1 MSADLMNTD
10 LQEKAVTYLRHL
22 EQADWPSARA
32 MCSATATVWHDD
44 GEGDS
49 TIEEN
54 IAGMESQIGAIASMR
69 YDITRQLSGPAE
81 VLQQHVVHVTM
92 KDGARFQLPAAV
104 YFGFTDG
111 LITRIEEYAG
121 RPLSVDA

>member
-1 MSADLMNTD
+1 MSEDLK
-10 LQEKAVTYLRHL
+10 EKAVTYLHHL
-22 EQADWPSARA
+22 ERADWAAARA

-69 YDITRQLSGPAE
+69 YDITRQLSGPGE

-92 KDGARFQLPAAV
+92 KDGARFQVHAAV
-104 YFGFTDG
+104 YFGFADG

-121 RPLSVDA
+121 LPTNPDV

>member
-1 MSADLMNTD
+1 MSKDLED
-10 LQEKAVTYLRHL
+10 KAITYLRHL
-22 EQADWPSARA
+22 ERTDWAAARA

-54 IAGMESQIGAIASMR
+54 IAGMERQIGAIASMR
-69 YDITRQLSGPAE
+69 YAVTRQLSSADE
-81 VLQQHVVHVTM
+81 VIQQHVVHVAM
-92 KDGARFQLPAAV
+92 KDGARFQVHAAV
-104 YFGFTDG
+104 YFGFADG

-121 RPLSVDA
+121 RPTSPDA

>member
-1 MSADLMNTD
+1 MSTD
-10 LQEKAVTYLRHL
+10 LRQKAVTYLRHL
-22 EQADWPSARA
+22 ERADWAAARA

-44 GEGDS
+44 GNGDS

-69 YDITRQLSGPAE
+69 YDIKRQLSGPGE
-81 VLQQHVVHVTM
+81 VLQQHVVHVAM

-121 RPLSVDA
+121 QPVGVDA